1 MAYQLTNGIR
11 RTAVKAVVYGPEG
24 IGKSTL
30 AASFPAAVFIDV
42 EGGTNQ
48 LPVSRMPR
56 PTSWPM
62 LMDEVRAV
70 RDGEVPCST
79 IVVDTADAAE
89 RLCTA
94 QVCSA
99 AGKAN
104 VEDFGYGKG
113 YVFVRDEWGRLL
125 DLLSEVAERGTNVV
139 VTGHSWLR
147 KFERPDESGA
157 YDRFEMKLSKYVAPM
172 TKEWADLVLFCDYET
187 IVVED
192 SKTKKA
198 KAHGGRRVIR
208 TEHTVTW
215 DAKNRFGLPET
226 MPLEFG
232 PELMAIVATDAPADA
247 PKTKPGAVSAAI
259 DEKPVP
265 KPTKSATKAE
275 TPSECPPSE
284 AYPARLKPLADLM
297 EASRVTDAEL
307 RHVIGQRGDF
317 TEGCK
322 VEDYPADYVDF
333 LVSQWP
339 GVASKVEANRLA
351 DEARAIPDS
360 DIPFDTKDKEI

>member
-1 MAYQLTNGIR
+1 MAYELTNGVR
-11 RTAVKAVVYGPEG
+11 KTALKVVVYGPEG

-30 AASFPAAVFIDV
+30 AAEMPSPVFVDV

-48 LPVSRMPR
+48 LPVSRLPR
-56 PTSWPM
+56 PTSWSM

-79 IVVDTADAAE
+79 IVIDTADAAE

-94 QVCSA
+94 HVCSA
-99 AGKAN
+99 NGKGN

-125 DLLSEVAERGTNVV
+125 DLLSEVVERGRNVV
-139 VTGHSWLR
+139 ITGHSWLR

-157 YDRFEMKLSKYVAPM
+157 YDRYEMKLSKYVAPI
-172 TKEWADLVLFCDYET
+172 TKEWCDLLLFCDYDV
-187 IVVED
+187 IVSED

-226 MPLEFG
+226 MPLDMASAE
-232 PELMAIVATDAPADA
+232 EISALMAGTVT
-247 PKTKPGAVSAAI
+247 
-259 DEKPVP
+259 PV
-265 KPTKSATKAE
+265 TVCSSDMVTTRAE
-275 TPSECPPSE
+275 TESQTAPPHRDDSPE
-284 AYPARLKPLADLM
+284 DAYEPPTYPARLKPLADLM
-297 EASRVTDAEL
+297 AAGRVTDAEL
-307 RHVIGQRGDF
+307 RHVVGQRGDF
-317 TEGCK
+317 TEDCP
-322 VEDYPADYVDF
+322 VENYKQDFVDF
-333 LVSQWP
+333 LISQWD
-339 GVASKVEANRLA
+339 GVVRKVEINR
-351 DEARAIPDS
+351 IPV
-360 DIPFDTKDKEI
+360 PFSETEPEDRS